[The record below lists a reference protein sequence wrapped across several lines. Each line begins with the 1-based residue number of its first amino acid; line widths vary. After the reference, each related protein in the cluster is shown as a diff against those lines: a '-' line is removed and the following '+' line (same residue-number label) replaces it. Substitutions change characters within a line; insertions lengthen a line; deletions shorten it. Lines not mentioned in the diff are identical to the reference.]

1 MLCCPCLWW
10 KWAQVSSSVYVIS
23 SESTSPI
30 STETSQSGEES
41 LKKKQGDASTISR
54 WPFCRKKTN
63 VHPVAYTECSET
75 PRESPQAPSLQISV
89 FYVDSNTKKEN
100 DQKMKEA
107 ERKQKLEDTILVLDQ
122 ELQKLIISLH
132 LERRTSD
139 TDPNTS
145 RPEGNRD
152 LSKGNKKSV
161 TPGPSVE
168 HPNDMSVAVTFTD
181 KQMLCGGLPNFGNN
195 CYVNASLQC
204 LFRAETFCQELA
216 TLLKDYICR
225 PEARLLSCFVSLWKK
240 MNNPGGGRSKDFLL
254 LDLINE
260 IKDSN
265 PEFNIYQ
272 QNDAHEFLY
281 QCLVQMEESGR
292 KLGWQNCANPGCP
305 VRANFKFKIGIT
317 LSCFSCGTQEKYQSS
332 WYYYLSVPL
341 VHNTLDQCL
350 YNTVNMKKLY
360 LRKCKVCDGQYAIL
374 SKAFRTLPKFLILQF
389 NRCSKA
395 KDCKPLKVNK
405 HVVINP
411 ELQINIPGQSCSLDP
426 NKQKSLSHIDVPQ
439 PENNKAVAREKGRKN
454 TSERETETVMDEV
467 GPTSTYRL
475 ISVLSHV
482 GPSAEH
488 GHFVSDCSS
497 KSPKQWITYNDLSV
511 TPITEEDVLRKRSC
525 DAYVLLYERVSTG

>member
-1 MLCCPCLWW
+1 MKPNSIYLFL
-10 KWAQVSSSVYVIS
+10 IS
-23 SESTSPI
+23 
-30 STETSQSGEES
+30 
-41 LKKKQGDASTISR
+41 
-54 WPFCRKKTN
+54 
-63 VHPVAYTECSET
+63 SET
-75 PRESPQAPSLQISV
+75 PRETSQTHSLQISV
-89 FYVDSNTKKEN
+89 FYEDSNKKKEN
-100 DQKMKEA
+100 DQEMKTA
-107 ERKQKLEDTILVLDQ
+107 ERKQKWEDTIIVLDK

-132 LERRTSD
+132 LEHHKSD

-145 RPEGNRD
+145 RPEGNGD

-168 HPNDMSVAVTFTD
+168 HTNDMSLAVTFTD

-260 IKDSN
+260 IKDIN
-265 PEFNIYQ
+265 PEFTIHQ

-292 KLGWQNCANPGCP
+292 KLGWQYCADPGCP

-317 LSCFSCGTQEKYQSS
+317 VSCFSCGTQEKYQSN

-360 LRKCKVCDGQYAIL
+360 LRKCKVCDGQFAIF
-374 SKAFRTLPKFLILQF
+374 SKTFRTLPKFLILQF

-395 KDCKPLKVNK
+395 KDCKPLK
-405 HVVINP
+405 
-411 ELQINIPGQSCSLDP
+411 
-426 NKQKSLSHIDVPQ
+426 
-439 PENNKAVAREKGRKN
+439 
-454 TSERETETVMDEV
+454 V

-511 TPITEEDVLRKRSC
+511 TPTTEEDVLRKRSS
-525 DAYVLLYERVSTG
+525 DAYVLLYEKVSTG